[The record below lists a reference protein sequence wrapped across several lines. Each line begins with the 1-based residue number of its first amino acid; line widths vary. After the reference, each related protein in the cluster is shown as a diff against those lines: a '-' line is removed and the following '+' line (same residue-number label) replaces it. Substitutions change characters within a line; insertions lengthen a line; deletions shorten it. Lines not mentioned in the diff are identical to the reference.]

1 MDATITLNKLKDQA
15 EINAMK
21 KLHEQ
26 FSTPDQLEQIDQ
38 HILRSEKRKVF
49 IITRVKTPDIKY
61 ILYDR

>member
-49 IITRVKTPDIKY
+49 IIT
-61 ILYDR
+61 